1 MKKNLYNGLMVNVK
15 DYIMITLGLALYA
28 VGFTI
33 FILPH
38 HIVIGGFTGLGTL
51 VNFATRGLIPVA
63 VTIYTLNV
71 LLLICG
77 FKLLGKQFVLRT
89 IFGATLAALSIG
101 CLEGYFTSH
110 PPIME
115 DVGMSVILGG
125 ILCGMGIGMV
135 FVHNG
140 SSGGTDIVA
149 ALVNRVSNVSIGRT
163 MMITDM
169 IIVASSLLLPFE
181 GDFEARVQARVPM
194 MIYGWIVTCIISY
207 MTDQLIN
214 TNRQAKQFM
223 IISDHW
229 KDIATAVNND
239 AHRGVT
245 VMDGEGWYS
254 HQDVKILL
262 VWCRKIESVTIFRI
276 VKSIDPLAIITQSN
290 VSGVYGK
297 GFDQMRV
304 KLKRK
309 RDIDNARKKEEDN
322 IQITKNTK

>member
-1 MKKNLYNGLMVNVK
+1 
-15 DYIMITLGLALYA
+15 
-28 VGFTI
+28 
-33 FILPH
+33 
-38 HIVIGGFTGLGTL
+38 
-51 VNFATRGLIPVA
+51 
-63 VTIYTLNV
+63 
-71 LLLICG
+71 
-77 FKLLGKQFVLRT
+77 
-89 IFGATLAALSIG
+89 
-101 CLEGYFTSH
+101 
-110 PPIME
+110 
-115 DVGMSVILGG
+115 
-125 ILCGMGIGMV
+125 
-135 FVHNG
+135 
-140 SSGGTDIVA
+140 
-149 ALVNRVSNVSIGRT
+149 
-163 MMITDM
+163 
-169 IIVASSLLLPFE
+169 
-181 GDFEARVQARVPM
+181 
-194 MIYGWIVTCIISY
+194 